1 MAALTLVHPSASSEL
16 PIDTDPW
23 LASEPQGEDDKQL
36 RANAQRAIAHWW
48 GRAEHV
54 LGLKVADGEY
64 VSVPFTP
71 VKKVRVT
78 YRLVGALKPAP
89 YPLDE

>member
-1 MAALTLVHPSASSEL
+1 MTA
-16 PIDTDPW
+16 
-23 LASEPQGEDDKQL
+23 EPQGAEDKQL
-36 RANAQRAIAHWW
+36 RYNAQNAVAHWRS
-48 GRAEHV
+48 RAEYL
-54 LGLKVADGEY
+54 LGAQQAADDY

-78 YRLVGALKPAP
+78 YRKVGALKPAP